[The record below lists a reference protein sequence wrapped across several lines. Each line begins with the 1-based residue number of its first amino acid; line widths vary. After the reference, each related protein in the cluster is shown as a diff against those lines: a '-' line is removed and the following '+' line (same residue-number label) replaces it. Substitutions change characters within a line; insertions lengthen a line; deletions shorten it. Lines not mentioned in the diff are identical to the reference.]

1 MDAIASNRR
10 RLGLA
15 GQSLAWGLWTDGD
28 ERALGLASGLDAA
41 QRARLQK
48 TGIGVITPELGERL
62 FVRALGHDG
71 DNLFLAPID
80 LLQLKDYF
88 GSLLPALWQDLLTP
102 EKVTSVTENTS
113 LIEELLLLTD
123 PARLERIVDLVRT
136 EIRDVLAINAIEVQ
150 PNRPLSEI
158 GLDSLTA
165 VELRNALR
173 KRTGKNLPATL
184 AFDYP
189 TIADI
194 AAYILRLLA
203 PELMPNNTFAKEF
216 NPQIKSALRD
226 TAGLSDEEVDD
237 ELAQY
242 INEFLK

>member
-1 MDAIASNRR
+1 LDAIASNRR

-80 LLQLKDYF
+80 LLQMKSHFDVLIP
-88 GSLLPALWQDLLTP
+88 SLWQNLLPADDTPTRSTSGQSLLRDLASLP
-102 EKVTSVTENTS
+102 ES
-113 LIEELLLLTD
+113 
-123 PARLERIVDLVRT
+123 ARLNTVIKAVCS
-136 EIRDVLAINAIEVQ
+136 EIINVMSARASDMHI
-150 PNRPLSEI
+150 NRPLSEI

-173 KRTGKNLPATL
+173 KRTGKKLPATL

-194 AAYILRLLA
+194 AAYILRLLTE
-203 PELMPNNTFAKEF
+203 EL
-216 NPQIKSALRD
+216 SRD
-226 TAGLSDEEVDD
+226 NMSNSFCVDT
-237 ELAQY
+237 L
-242 INEFLK
+242 IHS